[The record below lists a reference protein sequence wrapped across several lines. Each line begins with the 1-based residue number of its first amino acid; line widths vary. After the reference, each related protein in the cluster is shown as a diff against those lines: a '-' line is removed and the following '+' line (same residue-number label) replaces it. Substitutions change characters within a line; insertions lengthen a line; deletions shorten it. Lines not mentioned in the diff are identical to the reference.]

1 MGAVVLMQPKG
12 RPGFFQRFLRKAD
25 GFGLVELLI
34 ALLVLNVAIFA
45 TVAAFNAGLF
55 TLRRA
60 SRISTASS
68 IAERQMELYRAL
80 SYGSIVL
87 RSSTLD
93 SIYTGDP
100 QAAGQMPTVGVC
112 PGGVPA
118 EACEPIQATV
128 QGGDGNPYRVDTY
141 MHEKV
146 PPSTSSFPGR
156 PVKDVVVVVRDIR
169 THAPIVRVQSTF
181 DKSTGA

>member
-1 MGAVVLMQPKG
+1 MATVALVQRGA
-12 RPGFFQRFLRKAD
+12 RPGRLRRLLGSAD

-45 TVAAFNAGLF
+45 IVAAFNAGLF

-87 RSSTLD
+87 KSSSVD
-93 SIYTGDP
+93 SAYTGDP
-100 QAAGQMPTVGVC
+100 QAAGQMPMVGVC
-112 PGGVPA
+112 PGGVPP
-118 EACEPIQATV
+118 EACEPIQPAV
-128 QGGDGNPYRVDTY
+128 QGADGTYRVDTY
-141 MHEKV
+141 MHETV
-146 PPSTSSFPGR
+146 PPSTSTFPGR
-156 PVKDVVVVVRDIR
+156 AVKDVVVVVRDVR
-169 THAPIVRVQSTF
+169 TKASIVRVESTF